1 MSRFFSRKKTT
12 LTIKNLSYS
21 QNISDTLKGFQV
33 KVQVQVWGFP
43 YFENL
48 IIQDEGV
55 AMLCH
60 SIIANA
66 LRISFYRTSK
76 KPITRFALFY
86 LLVWLV
92 ISFTGIN
99 ISIHFQNDNSL
110 NHTWRANTSDNFS
123 NKVKICIFVVVVS
136 KFQMMEASSI
146 DNITNDIHFVKKS
159 PWDLSLLANQ

>member
-1 MSRFFSRKKTT
+1 MTELILLRGLDIGLVGFFAFQTSKIQNKKKRPGQCLVFSVEKKTT

-86 LLVWLV
+86 LLV
-92 ISFTGIN
+92 
-99 ISIHFQNDNSL
+99 
-110 NHTWRANTSDNFS
+110 
-123 NKVKICIFVVVVS
+123 
-136 KFQMMEASSI
+136 
-146 DNITNDIHFVKKS
+146 
-159 PWDLSLLANQ
+159 

>member
-1 MSRFFSRKKTT
+1 MTALILLRELDIGLVGFFAFQTSKIQNKKKETGTLSSFFSRKKTT

-86 LLVWLV
+86 LLV
-92 ISFTGIN
+92 
-99 ISIHFQNDNSL
+99 
-110 NHTWRANTSDNFS
+110 
-123 NKVKICIFVVVVS
+123 
-136 KFQMMEASSI
+136 
-146 DNITNDIHFVKKS
+146 
-159 PWDLSLLANQ
+159 